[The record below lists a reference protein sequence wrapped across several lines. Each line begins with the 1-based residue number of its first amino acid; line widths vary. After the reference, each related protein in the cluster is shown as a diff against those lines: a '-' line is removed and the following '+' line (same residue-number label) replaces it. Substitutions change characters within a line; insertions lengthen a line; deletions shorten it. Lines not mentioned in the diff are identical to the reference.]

1 MERLAF
7 SSLWIG
13 LAFILLTGACAPI
26 KKEVPET
33 SLPTTCIQGMVHY
46 RLPPDAAPAPYARV
60 KVAAWRHGTDQPL
73 SEAETDETGRYCI
86 HVPMA
91 PSGMDLRVWGMRTV
105 GYDQYICKGS
115 ADDIDPG
122 TVPKRCGGAD
132 CLTIDITTECTQ
144 YVSPRRHN

>member
-13 LAFILLTGACAPI
+13 LAFILLTGACTPI

-60 KVAAWRHGTDQPL
+60 KVAAWRHGTEQAMA
-73 SEAETDETGRYCI
+73 ETETDETGRYCI
-86 HVPMA
+86 QVPMT
-91 PSGMDLRVWGMRTV
+91 PSGVDLRVWGMRTV
-105 GYDQYICKGS
+105 GYDQFICKGS
-115 ADDIDPG
+115 ADGIDLG
-122 TVPKRCGGAD
+122 TVSKKCGSGD
-132 CLTIDITTECTQ
+132 RLTIDIPTECTQ
-144 YVSPRRHN
+144 YVSPRRRN